1 MIIFGMISALKIFT
15 LTLMAVLVLVTT
27 SAIIFEDPH
36 ESSVFAS
43 SEERP
48 DAFAEWDKS
57 STFTTTGTAVAR
69 VVDQY
74 INMDSNKIETLAVD
88 IYTERNEDNPEL
100 KIILTETN
108 VDSGTFEGTVF
119 FSETDKSSGNTLQV
133 IDGDIVS
140 VEYTYSQVPGSDK
153 HEDKIGVGQEKT
165 ISNSPES
172 QVTGSTA
179 SSITERPDAYAEWGA
194 DVYSS
199 TDIAVARVIDSFMNA
214 EPNKIE
220 TLTASIV
227 VADDY
232 DNGIKI
238 MLTETGVNTGIFEGD
253 IQFTEIGKSS
263 GNVIRVAEGDDVSLD
278 YLYSE
283 VPGSDKREDM
293 IEIGDEI
300 TINNS
305 QDDNSISETSVF
317 GATVHLDKEIYSWT
331 DKVHITVTSP
341 FHNFDSKVVEEI
353 GAVQPYT
360 IRMHTS
366 SSNINSYKLVETGP
380 NTGIFTGEIILTGFL
395 HDADGS
401 GKNDHLPYEDTVPMT
416 SGSGPADG
424 FLENRNN
431 DLLSVQFDYSEDVTI
446 VDSAEIQWNTGK
458 IQWLEASYPDSG
470 TGVVRVT
477 DPDMNWNPEAVDNFY
492 IDVWSD
498 SDAGGIDLAVSE
510 TNRNSGIFEGTVF
523 FTTTDE
529 SSGHRLR
536 VAEGDTITAEYE
548 DNTLPEPYTVQDELD
563 ITETSA
569 IEVTTDLSSG
579 MSADASK
586 TTLSKK
592 YIPPSKQITD
602 GILINEIACQN
613 NMVLIVKYDGS
624 PACVKSETKTKLI
637 ERGGWDNQIIQRETS
652 LQTPSVDNTPQTL
665 TEKNTST
672 NANPV
677 QLDRDVYPIPFGTP
691 LDFTGISD
699 DSFTPDGRSV
709 FPIHLTGMNGQG
721 ITGNTAGLDVGEFIS
736 RGDLVVHV
744 MISDPNL
751 NLSSE
756 KIDSISENIDDLP
769 VTGPLKI
776 SIVRSSGYDVMVLG
790 YAGGSVN
797 NNTENGLIDVGGN
810 NPENTRN
817 LGPIY
822 ETAPDSGIF
831 AIDLP
836 IRYTDGP
843 ADEKCPET
851 TMYSGLFDTNLDGD
865 TDDQTDR
872 FDESNENPYCIM
884 PDDYLEIK
892 YTDISDPANTVTD
905 SAKFELRNGVLQ
917 SDRPVHIIGSDMLL
931 TLTEHDFNLD
941 SKRIEE
947 YDLDLI
953 EWDSDAAKVTLG
965 DADGQFSSFD
975 PEPAVFRE
983 TGKDTGIF
991 EVQVVTPDEID
1002 GELLERGEEII
1013 LEYTDWSPSGADYV
1027 GDEDEDVRLTLYT
1040 SNFGATIKLDK
1051 KIYNLGDT
1059 VHFTVVSP
1067 NHNLNSD
1074 VPEEIGNTD
1083 PYAVKV
1089 STRNSTLENY
1099 TLLETGNDT
1108 GIFTGEVTLI
1118 GPDDG
1123 QTTQGSGPTDGLL
1136 EANSDDDGIT
1146 ISFEFSEDET
1156 VVGSA
1161 LIQTK

>member
-15 LTLMAVLVLVTT
+15 FTLMAILVLVAT
-27 SAIIFEDPH
+27 STIIFEDSH
-36 ESSVFAS
+36 EFSVFALS
-43 SEERP
+43 DERT

-74 INMDSNKIETLAVD
+74 INMDSNNIETLTAD

-108 VDSGTFEGTVF
+108 MDS
-119 FSETDKSSGNTLQV
+119 
-133 IDGDIVS
+133 
-140 VEYTYSQVPGSDK
+140 
-153 HEDKIGVGQEKT
+153 
-165 ISNSPES
+165 
-172 QVTGSTA
+172 
-179 SSITERPDAYAEWGA
+179 
-194 DVYSS
+194 
-199 TDIAVARVIDSFMNA
+199 
-214 EPNKIE
+214 
-220 TLTASIV
+220 
-227 VADDY
+227 
-232 DNGIKI
+232 
-238 MLTETGVNTGIFEGD
+238 GIFEAD

-283 VPGSDKREDM
+283 VSSSDKREDM
-293 IEIGDEI
+293 IEIDDEI

-305 QDDNSISETSVF
+305 QNVNSISNTSGF

-331 DKVHITVTSP
+331 DKVRITVTSP
-341 FHNFDSKVVEEI
+341 FHNFDSNVIEEI
-353 GAVQPYT
+353 GATQPYT

-366 SSNINSYKLVETGP
+366 SSNFDSYKLVETGP

-401 GKNDHLPYEDTVPMT
+401 GTNNDHLPYEDTTPMT

-424 FLENRNN
+424 FLENSNS
-431 DLLSVQFDYSEDVTI
+431 DAISVQFDYSEDVTI
-446 VDSAEIQWNTGK
+446 VGYAEIQWNTGK

-470 TGVVRVT
+470 TGVVRVI
-477 DPDMNWNPEAVDNFY
+477 DPDMNWNPEAVDNFD

-498 SDAGGIDLAVSE
+498 SDAGGIDLTVSE
-510 TNRNSGIFEGTVF
+510 TDSSTGVFEGTVF
-523 FTTTDE
+523 FSTTDE

-548 DNTLPEPYTVQDELD
+548 DNTLPKPYTIQDELD
-563 ITETSA
+563 ITSTSM
-569 IEVTTDLSSG
+569 IKETTDFSSD
-579 MSADASK
+579 MSSDAFKTMSK
-586 TTLSKK
+586 T
-592 YIPPSKQITD
+592 YVPPSKQIAD
-602 GILINEIACQN
+602 GILISEITCQN

-624 PACVKSETKTKLI
+624 PVCVKSETKTKLI

-652 LQTPSVDNTPQTL
+652 LQTPSVDNTSQIL

-672 NANPV
+672 NTTV

-691 LDFTGISD
+691 LDFAGISD
-699 DSFTPDGRSV
+699 DSFTPDGRSI

-721 ITGNTAGLDVGEFIS
+721 IAYNTAGLDVGEFIS
-736 RGDLVVHV
+736 QGDLVVHV
-744 MISDPNL
+744 MISNPNL

-756 KIDSISENIDDLP
+756 KIDSISENIDDLST
-769 VTGPLKI
+769 TGPLKI

-790 YAGGSVN
+790 YAGGNANN

-831 AIDLP
+831 ALGLP

-851 TMYSGLFDTNLDGD
+851 TMYSGLFDANLDGD
-865 TDDQTDR
+865 ANDQTDR

-884 PDDYLEIK
+884 PGDYLEIK

-905 SAKFELRNGVLQ
+905 SAKFELRNGVLE
-917 SDRPVHIIGSDMLL
+917 SDKPVHIIGSDMLL

-965 DADGQFSSFD
+965 DADGQISSFD
-975 PEPAVFRE
+975 PESAVFRE

-991 EVQVVTPDEID
+991 EVQIVTPDEID
-1002 GELLERGEEII
+1002 GDLLERGEEII
-1013 LEYTDWSPSGADYV
+1013 LEYTDWSPSGADFV

-1040 SNFGATIKLDK
+1040 SNFGATIQLDK

-1074 VPEEIGNTD
+1074 VPEEIGNTE
-1083 PYAVKV
+1083 PYTVKV
-1089 STRNSTLENY
+1089 STRNFDLENY
-1099 TLLETGNDT
+1099 VLFETGNDT
-1108 GIFTGEVTLI
+1108 GIFTGQVTLI

-1123 QTTQGSGPTDGLL
+1123 KTTQGSGPTDGLI
-1136 EANSDDDGIT
+1136 EAKSDDDGIT

-1161 LIQTK
+1161 LIQTR

>member
-1 MIIFGMISALKIFT
+1 MIVFGMISELKIFT
-15 LTLMAVLVLVTT
+15 LTLMAVLAFG
-27 SAIIFEDPH
+27 AITF
-36 ESSVFAS
+36 FAFAEA

-48 DAFAEWDKS
+48 SA
-57 STFTTTGTAVAR
+57 
-69 VVDQY
+69 
-74 INMDSNKIETLAVD
+74 
-88 IYTERNEDNPEL
+88 
-100 KIILTETN
+100 
-108 VDSGTFEGTVF
+108 
-119 FSETDKSSGNTLQV
+119 
-133 IDGDIVS
+133 
-140 VEYTYSQVPGSDK
+140 YS
-153 HEDKIGVGQEKT
+153 
-165 ISNSPES
+165 
-172 QVTGSTA
+172 
-179 SSITERPDAYAEWGA
+179 EWGA
-194 DVYSS
+194 DVYTS
-199 TDIAVARVIDSFMNA
+199 TDTAIARVVDPFMNT

-220 TLTASIV
+220 TLTARIV

-238 MLTETGVNTGIFEGD
+238 MLNETGVNTGIFEQT
-253 IQFTEIGKSS
+253 ILFTETKESS
-263 GNVIRVAEGDDVSLD
+263 GNMIRVTEGDDVSLD
-278 YLYSE
+278 YLYYE

-293 IEIGDEI
+293 IEVGDEI

-305 QDDNSISETSVF
+305 QDAHSISETSVF
-317 GATVHLDKEIYSWT
+317 GATVHLDKEVYSWT

-341 FHNFDSKVVEEI
+341 FHNFDSKVIEEI

-366 SSNINSYKLVETGP
+366 SSNIDSYKLVETGP
-380 NTGIFTGEIILTGFL
+380 NTGIFAGEIILTGFL

-401 GKNDHLPYEDTVPMT
+401 GSNNDHLPYEDTAPMT
-416 SGSGPADG
+416 SGSGPVDG
-424 FLENRNN
+424 FLENSNS
-431 DLLSVQFDYSEDVTI
+431 DAISVQFDYSEDVTI
-446 VDSAEIQWNTGK
+446 VGYAEIQWNTGK

-470 TGVVRVT
+470 TGVVRVV
-477 DPDMNWNPEAVDNFY
+477 DPDMNWNPEAVDNFDV
-492 IDVWSD
+492 DVWSD
-498 SDAGGIDLAVSE
+498 SDAGGIDLTVTE
-510 TNRNSGIFEGTVF
+510 TNSSTGIFEGTVF
-523 FTTTDE
+523 FSTTDE

-536 VAEGDTITAEYE
+536 VASGDTITAEYE
-548 DNTLPEPYTVQDELD
+548 DNTLPKPYTIQDELD
-563 ITETSA
+563 ITSTSM
-569 IEVTTDLSSG
+569 IKE
-579 MSADASK
+579 
-586 TTLSKK
+586 TTLSKT
-592 YIPPSKQITD
+592 YVPPSKQIAD
-602 GILINEIACQN
+602 GILTNEITCQN
-613 NMVLIVKYDGS
+613 NKVLIVKYDAS

-637 ERGGWDNQIIQRETS
+637 ERGGWDNQIVQRETS
-652 LQTPSVDNTPQTL
+652 LQTPSAGNSLQTPSAGNSPQTL

-672 NANPV
+672 NTNPV
-677 QLDRDVYPIPFGTP
+677 QLDRDVYPIPFGIP
-691 LDFTGISD
+691 SDFAGISD

-709 FPIHLTGMNGQG
+709 FPIHMTGMNGQE
-721 ITGNTAGLDVGEFIS
+721 IASNTAGLNAGEFIPQ
-736 RGDLVVHV
+736 GDLVVHV
-744 MISDPNL
+744 MISDPDL

-756 KIDSISENIDDLP
+756 KVDSISENIDDLP
-769 VTGPLKI
+769 ATGPLKI

-790 YAGGSVN
+790 YAGGSP
-797 NNTENGLIDVGGN
+797 NNTGNGLIDVGDN
-810 NPENTRN
+810 NPENTRD

-822 ETAPDSGIF
+822 ETAPNSGIF
-831 AIDLP
+831 AFDLP

-843 ADEKCPET
+843 AHEKCPET
-851 TMYSGLFDTNLDGD
+851 TMYSGLFDANLDGD

-872 FDESNENPYCIM
+872 FDESSENPYCIM
-884 PDDYLEIK
+884 PGDYLEIK

-905 SAKFELRNGVLQ
+905 SAKFELRNGMLQ
-917 SDRPVHIIGSDMLL
+917 SDRPIHIIGSDMLL

-965 DADGQFSSFD
+965 DADGQISSFD

-991 EVQVVTPDEID
+991 EVQIVTPDEID
-1002 GELLERGEEII
+1002 GDLLERGEEII
-1013 LEYTDWSPSGADYV
+1013 LEYTDWSPSGADFV
-1027 GDEDEDVRLTLYT
+1027 GDEDEDVRLTIFT

-1059 VHFTVVSP
+1059 VYFTVVSP

-1074 VPEEIGNTD
+1074 LPEEIGNIE
-1083 PYAVKV
+1083 PYTVKV
-1089 STRNSTLENY
+1089 STRNSILENY
-1099 TLLETGNDT
+1099 ILFETGNDT

-1161 LIQTK
+1161 RIQTR

>member
-1 MIIFGMISALKIFT
+1 MTIFVIGNVSMTF
-15 LTLMAVLVLVTT
+15 
-27 SAIIFEDPH
+27 
-36 ESSVFAS
+36 VFADSHTPSAS

-48 DAFAEWDKS
+48 DAYAEWDKS
-57 STFTTTGTAVAR
+57 STFTTTGTAMAR

-74 INMDSNKIETLAVD
+74 MNMDSNKIETLTVD

-100 KIILTETN
+100 KVIVTETN
-108 VDSGTFEGTVF
+108 VDAGIFEGTVF
-119 FSETDKSSGNTLQV
+119 FSETDKSLGNTLQV
-133 IDGDIVS
+133 VDGDIVS

-172 QVTGSTA
+172 PVTSSTV
-179 SSITERPDAYAEWGA
+179 SPNTERPDAYTEWGA

-199 TDIAVARVIDSFMNA
+199 TDMALARVVDPFMNA

-220 TLTASIV
+220 TLTATIV
-227 VADDY
+227 VADNY
-232 DNGIKI
+232 DDGIKI
-238 MLTETGVNTGIFEGD
+238 TLTETGVDTGIFEQT
-253 IQFTEIGKSS
+253 ILFTETEESS
-263 GNVIRVAEGDDVSLD
+263 GNMIRVADGNDVSLD

-300 TINNS
+300 TIHNS
-305 QDDNSISETSVF
+305 QDTNSISNTSGF
-317 GATVHLDKEIYSWT
+317 GATVHLDKKVYSWT
-331 DKVHITVTSP
+331 DKVYITVTSP
-341 FHNFDSKVVEEI
+341 FHNFDSNVVEEI
-353 GAVQPYT
+353 GATQPYT

-366 SSNINSYKLVETGP
+366 SSNIDNYKLVETGP
-380 NTGIFTGEIILTGFL
+380 NTGVFTGEIILTGFL

-401 GKNDHLPYEDTVPMT
+401 GKHGHLPYEDTTPMT
-416 SGSGPADG
+416 SGSGPVDG
-424 FLENRNN
+424 FLENSNN

-446 VDSAEIQWNTGK
+446 VGLGEIQWNTGK
-458 IQWLEASYPDSG
+458 IQWLEASYPASG
-470 TGVVRVT
+470 TGVVRVV
-477 DPDMNWNPEAVDNFY
+477 DPDMNWNPEAVDNFDV
-492 IDVWSD
+492 DVWSD
-498 SDAGGIDLAVSE
+498 SDASGIDLTMTE
-510 TNRNSGIFEGTVF
+510 TNSSTGIFEGTVF
-523 FTTTDE
+523 FSTTDE

-548 DNTLPEPYTVQDELD
+548 DNTLPEPYTIQDELD
-563 ITETSA
+563 ITETST
-569 IEVTTDLSSG
+569 IKGTTDLSSG
-579 MSADASK
+579 ISSTDTSK

-592 YIPPSKQITD
+592 YVPPSKQITD
-602 GILINEIACQN
+602 GILINDITCQN
-613 NMVLIVKYDGS
+613 NMVLIVKYDDS

-637 ERGGWDNQIIQRETS
+637 ERGGWDKQIVDEKTS
-652 LQTPSVDNTPQTL
+652 LQKPLSVDNNPQTL
-665 TEKNTST
+665 TEKNTATDTS
-672 NANPV
+672 PV
-677 QLDRDVYPIPFGTP
+677 QLDRDMYPIPFGTP
-691 LDFTGISD
+691 QDFAGISD

-721 ITGNTAGLDVGEFIS
+721 ITGNTAGLDAGEFIPQ
-736 RGDLVVHV
+736 GDLVVHV
-744 MISDPNL
+744 MMSDPNL

-756 KIDSISENIDDLP
+756 KIDSISEDIDDLP
-769 VTGPLKI
+769 AIGPLKI

-790 YAGGSVN
+790 YAGGSAN

-831 AIDLP
+831 AFDLP

-843 ADEKCPET
+843 AHENCPET
-851 TMYSGLFDTNLDGD
+851 TMYSGLFDANLDGD

-884 PDDYLEIK
+884 PGDYLEIK

-965 DADGQFSSFD
+965 DADGQISSFD

-1002 GELLERGEEII
+1002 GDLLERGEEII
-1013 LEYTDWSPSGADYV
+1013 LEYTDWSPSGADFV
-1027 GDEDEDVRLTLYT
+1027 GDEDEDVRLTIFT

-1051 KIYNLGDT
+1051 KLYTLGDT
-1059 VHFTVVSP
+1059 VYITVVSP

-1074 VPEEIGNTD
+1074 VPEKIGNAE
-1083 PYAVKV
+1083 PYTVKV
-1089 STRNSTLENY
+1089 STRNFALENY
-1099 TLLETGNDT
+1099 ILFETGNDT

-1136 EANSDDDGIT
+1136 EVNSNEDDGVT

-1161 LIQTK
+1161 LVQVRR